1 MPYLTPKVPGSRIDG
16 DLSLIRLVNELQ
28 LSANVDV
35 RKLLAKDWTNEDSQ
49 VSQPLLLSSNQL
61 YVFRAAGHSSLFHS
75 NIYKTW
81 CSKLFNY
88 CSKSF
93 STENSIEELGIR
105 TAPASFSEISFSFQ
119 CLLPQRTQSY
129 SC

>member
-28 LSANVDV
+28 LSANVEV
-35 RKLLAKDWTNEDSQ
+35 RKLLAKDCTKEDLK

-61 YVFRAAGHSSLFHS
+61 YVLRAAGHSSLLHS
-75 NIYKTW
+75 NIYKIL

-93 STENSIEELGIR
+93 STENSIKELGIR
-105 TAPASFSEISFSFQ
+105 MAPASFSEISFSFQ